1 MTGPHHIALVAH
13 DNKKT
18 ALLEWAD
25 FNRGSLARHHLYATG
40 TTGGGG
46 ELGDSSPIAMTL
58 AFEGDLL
65 RSLRVDD
72 DPEAALAA
80 FEA

>member
-1 MTGPHHIALVAH
+1 MCSPGPITSYDHLDRRYAIAA
-13 DNKKT
+13 
-18 ALLEWAD
+18 
-25 FNRGSLARHHLYATG
+25 ARTQGDEVLILGDVEHVWRE
-40 TTGGGG
+40 GG

-72 DPEAALAA
+72 DPEAALAD